1 MEKYGE
7 SYRYPCISYQE
18 RASTGRA
25 GSGFGCV
32 VATNSFTE
40 TTGPLLNL
48 FPSIPGVQGVANA
61 TRIIEWSCTQFF
73 VYLGVWY
80 TLSS

>member
-1 MEKYGE
+1 MGKYGE
-7 SYRYPCISYQE
+7 SYRYPFISDQE
-18 RASTGRA
+18 PASTGRA
-25 GSGFGCV
+25 GTGFGCV

-48 FPSIPGVQGVANA
+48 FPSIPRAQGVANA
-61 TRIIEWSCTQFF
+61 TRISEWSCTQFF
-73 VYLGVWY
+73 VYLGVRD